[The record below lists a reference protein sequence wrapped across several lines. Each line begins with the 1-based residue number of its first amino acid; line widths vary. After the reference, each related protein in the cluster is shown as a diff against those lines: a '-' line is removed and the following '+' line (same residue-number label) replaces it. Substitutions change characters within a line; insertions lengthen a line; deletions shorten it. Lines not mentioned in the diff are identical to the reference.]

1 MNNYFPHDSNA
12 RNSDKLIPVRM
23 KLGAEGYGI
32 YFMIL
37 ERLREEADYMS
48 VKDYNTL
55 AFDLRVDTSKVKS
68 IVEEFGLFVFTDDG
82 KYFYS
87 ESFAKRMEIKDEKSK
102 LRSEAGKKG
111 AQKRWGNKKNSNSN
125 DNANSKANDKNGNA
139 IANEQKNIARK
150 GKETKGKNSKE
161 NNTTTSS
168 GGDSPSQEFNALK
181 DFETLWFFPNQFQLQ
196 DLNDLIDQH
205 GQELTSA
212 AIRLAGTKDVVKGK
226 AINFLKAVLKEW
238 AENHVTNSEQVAAY
252 QAQRDQKQKNQ
263 YSKPTGRTESM
274 PEWANEE
281 NKGEE
286 IDYEKQE
293 EFRKRLER
301 IRSRKKSKQEG

>member
-1 MNNYFPHDSNA
+1 MVNNYFPHDSNA

-23 KLGAEGYGI
+23 KHGAEGYGI

-37 ERLREEADYMS
+37 ERLREETDYMS

-111 AQKRWGNKKNSNSN
+111 AQKRWGNKKNNNSN
-125 DNANSKANDKNGNA
+125 DNTNSKPNDKNSNA

-150 GKETKGKNSKE
+150 GKETKGKESKE

-168 GGDSPSQEFNALK
+168 GDSPSEEFNALQ
-181 DFETLWFFPNQFQLQ
+181 DFEKLWMFPNEIQREMLYEM
-196 DLNDLIDQH
+196 IDDS
-205 GQELTSA
+205 GNELVSQ
-212 AIRLAGTKDVVKGK
+212 AIRLAGANDVIKGK

-238 AENHVTNSEQVAAY
+238 SENKVETSKQIEAY
-252 QAQRDQKQKNQ
+252 QTKRNQKYKKP
-263 YSKPTGRTESM
+263 YSKPAGKSESL
-274 PEWANEE
+274 PDWANEE
-281 NKGEE
+281 NKGEK
-286 IDYEKQE
+286 IDHEKQE

-301 IRSRKKSKQEG
+301 IRNRGKVNQEG

>member
-1 MNNYFPHDSNA
+1 MVNNYFPHDSNA

-23 KLGAEGYGI
+23 KHGAEGYGI

-37 ERLREEADYMS
+37 ERLREETDYMS

-125 DNANSKANDKNGNA
+125 DNANSKANDKNSNA

-150 GKETKGKNSKE
+150 GKETKGKESKE

-168 GGDSPSQEFNALK
+168 GDSPSEEFNALQ
-181 DFETLWFFPNQFQLQ
+181 DFETLWLFPNQFQLQ

-205 GQELTSA
+205 GKELTSA

-238 AENHVTNSEQVAAY
+238 AENHVTNTEQVAAY
-252 QAQRDQKQKNQ
+252 QAKRDQKQKKQ
-263 YSKPTGRTESM
+263 YSKPAGRTESM
-274 PEWANEE
+274 PDWANEE

-301 IRSRKKSKQEG
+301 IRNRRKVNQEG